1 MNLRK
6 KSTVIKL
13 FITLLLI
20 YFLYDFINVS
30 FEDVSK
36 SILHGERQFLIA
48 AVLLMPATLLLQMT
62 KWYQLLRG
70 QEARVPFKS
79 AAVSHLSGMALGIV
93 TPARIGELGRAW
105 FLRELPQIKVFSLT
119 IVDKFYSTLAYFTLG
134 ILSLLII
141 FVPSIDL
148 SLFQKAAVSLATISI
163 YSVIIIAVLKPEIV
177 GNVFNKY
184 SKFLPKKELLGKIA
198 TIMAQVSRKKVLT
211 VYALG
216 GGVWLLV
223 IIQLWLLVNAFSE
236 VNFLSGIFNASAAH
250 FVKTLFPV
258 TFVELGVREASVIYF
273 FKSQGVTA
281 SEAVSA
287 ALLLLILNVLIPSLV
302 GATFLT
308 RLKID
313 KSPNGTKG
321 ITKDPSEN
329 TK

>member
-20 YFLYDFINVS
+20 YFLYNFINVS
-30 FEDVSK
+30 FEDISR
-36 SILHGERQFLIA
+36 SILQGKKQFLIA
-48 AVLLMPATLLLQMT
+48 AVLLMPVTLLLQMI

-70 QEARVPFKS
+70 QEAQVPFKS

-141 FVPSIDL
+141 FIQSIDL
-148 SLFQKAAVSLATISI
+148 SLFQKAAVSLATIAI
-163 YSVIIIAVLKPEIV
+163 YSFIIIALLKPEIV
-177 GNVFNKY
+177 SNVFSKY
-184 SKFLPKKELLGKIA
+184 SKFLPKKDLLGKIA
-198 TIMAQVSRKKVLT
+198 TLMAQVNRKKVLM

-216 GGVWLLV
+216 TGVWLMV
-223 IIQLWLLVNAFSE
+223 IFQLWLLVNAFSE

-250 FVKTLFPV
+250 FAKTLFPI
-258 TFVELGVREASVIYF
+258 TFGELGVREASVIYF
-273 FKSQGVTA
+273 FRGQGVTESA
-281 SEAVSA
+281 AVSA
-287 ALLLLILNVLIPSLV
+287 ALLLFLLNVLIPSLV
-302 GATFLT
+302 GATFLR
-308 RLKID
+308 RLRWNW
-313 KSPNGTKG
+313 SPNSNKSST
-321 ITKDPSEN
+321 IDPSEN
-329 TK
+329 LK